1 MLITGRCHCGNISFA
16 LRWEPDPD
24 AIEARACTCTF
35 CGKHGGVWTANPG
48 AALVV
53 TVERP
58 ADVSRYRFGTR
69 TAEFHICAT
78 CGVVPLVTSEI
89 EGTLYAVVSVHAF
102 EGVDPAIVRR
112 APVSFDG
119 EAEDVRLARRQRN
132 WIPRVEIRTAGR

>member
-1 MLITGRCHCGNISFA
+1 M
-16 LRWEPDPD
+16 
-24 AIEARACTCTF
+24 
-35 CGKHGGVWTANPG
+35 KHGGVWTASPS

-69 TAEFHICAT
+69 TAEFHVCAT

-89 EGTLYAVVSVHAF
+89 DGALYAVVSVLAF
-102 EGVDPAIVRR
+102 EGVDPALVRR

-119 EAEDVRLARRQRN
+119 EAEAARLARRQRS
-132 WIPRVEIRTAGR
+132 WIPRVEFCTAGC